1 MKRLH
6 IFILKSY
13 IGPLILTFFIS
24 LFLLLMQFLWKYI
37 DDLVG
42 KGLEFSVIAELLTYT
57 SASLVP
63 MALPLAILLASLM
76 TFGNLGENYELLAL
90 KSAGVSLQ
98 RIMFPIIILVVL
110 LSVGA
115 FYFANNVLPYSNL
128 KMKSLLWD
136 VKRQRPE
143 LTIKTGVFYSGI
155 PNFNIRINEKD
166 PKTNLLKDIQ
176 IYDHRE
182 KRGNIKVTIADSG
195 YMKMTADEKNLLLIL
210 YNGYSYNELEDN
222 RRRNR
227 NKTYPHR
234 REEFNEQRIVIELE
248 GYGLQR
254 TDENLFKSG
263 YSMMNLK
270 QLEHVQ
276 DSLQRELNAFHDKY
290 SDNLIR
296 GNYFRKRDY
305 IRNMRTKRE
314 METTMR
320 DSANSG
326 DSMQNETIQNPEKD
340 KQVHL
345 DIDSIYASLSG
356 SDQSRIISQALSF
369 ARTTSSYVDNSNLN
383 MSARIKRLTRHK
395 IEWHRKFTLAFACF
409 IFFFIGAPLGA
420 IIRKGGLGMPVI
432 ISVLFFILYYIIT
445 ITTEKFAR
453 ENLISPFAGM
463 WMASF
468 ILLPAGVF
476 LTYKATTD
484 SVILNMDT
492 YVNFFKKIYGEKHKT
507 ISETQQISYSKQTTF
522 SDVDTMNEA
531 LENLSQY
538 SEKLKNSFK
547 LGLISNKLVSKKM
560 NNLMLEDL
568 QKFVDFYYSV
578 YSGLSNSPNYEED
591 KYFKSYV
598 KELPTIDSSE
608 FNLIFIPQHVK
619 IILLTLLLPIGVFWF
634 IVSIIKIKWLV
645 NRLTFIEEISVQLL
659 KKTNL

>member
-1 MKRLH
+1 
-6 IFILKSY
+6 
-13 IGPLILTFFIS
+13 
-24 LFLLLMQFLWKYI
+24 MQFLWKYI

-42 KGLEFSVIAELLTYT
+42 KGLEFKVIAELLTYT

-90 KSAGVSLQ
+90 KSAGISLQ

-155 PNFNIRINEKD
+155 PNYNIRINERD

-176 IYDHRE
+176 IYDHTER
-182 KRGNIKVTIADSG
+182 KGNINVIIADSG

-210 YNGYSYNELEDN
+210 YNGYAYNELQENN
-222 RRRNR
+222 RRDPT
-227 NKTYPHR
+227 KTYPHR
-234 REEFNEQRIVIELE
+234 RDEFQEQRIVIELE

-270 QLEHVQ
+270 QLEHVR
-276 DSLQRELNAFHDKY
+276 DSLQHELNAFHDKY

-305 IRNMRTKRE
+305 IRDMREKSSSRAEKKSVSQPDTSTTS
-314 METTMR
+314 ETTKP
-320 DSANSG
+320 
-326 DSMQNETIQNPEKD
+326 NEEPSRPVI
-340 KQVHL
+340 
-345 DIDSIYASLSG
+345 DIDSLYQSLG
-356 SDQSRIISQALSF
+356 GEDQSRIISQALSF
-369 ARTTSSYVDNSNLN
+369 ARTTGSYIDNSNLN
-383 MSARIKRLTRHK
+383 MTARMKRLIRHK

-492 YVNFFKKIYGEKHKT
+492 YLNFFKKLYKEKTKT
-507 ISETQQISYSKQTTF
+507 ISETTQISYSKQTTF
-522 SDVDTMNEA
+522 SDVSMMTDA
-531 LENLSQY
+531 LENLTEY
-538 SEKLKNSFK
+538 SANLKNRFK
-547 LGLISNKLVSKKM
+547 NGFLPYKLLSKKM
-560 NNLMLEDL
+560 NGEIQEDL
-568 QKFVDFYYSV
+568 RKFTNFYYSV
-578 YSGLSNSPNYEED
+578 YSGLSNAQYYNDD

-598 KELPTIDSSE
+598 KEMPAIDPSE

-619 IILLTLLLPIGVFWF
+619 IILLTLLLPIGIFWF
-634 IVSIIKIKWLV
+634 IVSIIKIKWLL
-645 NRLTFIEEISVQLL
+645 NRLTFVEEIASQLW
-659 KKTNL
+659 KKINL

>member
-1 MKRLH
+1 
-6 IFILKSY
+6 
-13 IGPLILTFFIS
+13 
-24 LFLLLMQFLWKYI
+24 MQFLWKYI

-42 KGLEFSVIAELLTYT
+42 KGLEFSVIVELLTYT

-98 RIMFPIIILVVL
+98 RIMFPIIILVIL

-115 FYFANNVLPYSNL
+115 FYFANVVLPYSNL

-155 PNFNIRINEKD
+155 PNYNIRINEKD

-176 IYDHRE
+176 IYDHSER
-182 KRGNIKVTIADSG
+182 RGNTKVIIADSG

-222 RRRNR
+222 RRRNN

-234 REEFNEQRIVIELE
+234 REEFKEQRIVIELE

-254 TDENLFKSG
+254 TDEDLFKSG

-305 IRNMRTKRE
+305 IRDMRAKRE

-320 DSANSG
+320 NIPDSA
-326 DSMQNETIQNPEKD
+326 DFTQNETIQKPKKD
-340 KQVHL
+340 KHVNL
-345 DIDSIYASLSG
+345 DIDSIYSSLSG

-369 ARTTSSYVDNSNLN
+369 ARTTSSYVENSNLN

-484 SVILNMDT
+484 SVILNIDT
-492 YVNFFKKIYGEKHKT
+492 YVNFFKKIYGKKQKT
-507 ISETQQISYSKQTTF
+507 ISETQQISYSQQTTF
-522 SDVDTMNEA
+522 SDVSAMNEA
-531 LENLSQY
+531 LENLSEY
-538 SEKLKNSFK
+538 SKNLKNSFK
-547 LGLISNKLVSKKM
+547 RGFLSNRLVSKKM

-568 QKFVDFYYSV
+568 QKFVDFYYTV
-578 YSGLSNSPNYEED
+578 YSGLSNAPNYEED

-598 KELPTIDSSE
+598 KELPAIDPSE
-608 FNLIFIPQHVK
+608 FNLIFIQQHVK

-645 NRLTFIEEISVQLL
+645 NRLTFIEEISAQLL
-659 KKTNL
+659 KKSNL